1 MRSSLLTTL
10 VTGEQS
16 FFLTASGPF
25 VLAEFPQQ
33 LPCACTCEL
42 SFSLLCRITNIAGQ
56 LVRNECNILSL
67 GGIKASEVPNLQEQL
82 RLLFSLVVEHG
93 HRVALIDLQ
102 AIPHVTLARWGT

>member
-1 MRSSLLTTL
+1 MFHSNLFR
-10 VTGEQS
+10 
-16 FFLTASGPF
+16 FFYPIAQW
-25 VLAEFPQQ
+25 A
-33 LPCACTCEL
+33 
-42 SFSLLCRITNIAGQ
+42 RIGH
-56 LVRNECNILSL
+56 LVRNECIILSL